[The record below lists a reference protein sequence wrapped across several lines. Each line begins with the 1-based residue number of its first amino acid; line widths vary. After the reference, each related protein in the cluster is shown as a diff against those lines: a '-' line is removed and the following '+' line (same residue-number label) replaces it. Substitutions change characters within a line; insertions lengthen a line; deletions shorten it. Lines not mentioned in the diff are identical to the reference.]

1 MLGRQEGQHRS
12 FIRAKMKRGKPFRFL
27 VLPKPNVAS
36 GFLVYVKYLLIWRS
50 MKITQKIKELT
61 FVDGLNSELSL
72 DGGNQGVTL
81 EDNNGEGF
89 ATDLGD
95 VRGGDEV
102 SSVLQR
108 EIQSRRREHEKNRA
122 HVLIF
127 LKCIFRIGFLL
138 KTDVNQAI

>member
-1 MLGRQEGQHRS
+1 
-12 FIRAKMKRGKPFRFL
+12 
-27 VLPKPNVAS
+27 
-36 GFLVYVKYLLIWRS
+36 

-72 DGGNQGVTL
+72 DGGNQGGTL

-122 HVLIF
+122 HVVIF